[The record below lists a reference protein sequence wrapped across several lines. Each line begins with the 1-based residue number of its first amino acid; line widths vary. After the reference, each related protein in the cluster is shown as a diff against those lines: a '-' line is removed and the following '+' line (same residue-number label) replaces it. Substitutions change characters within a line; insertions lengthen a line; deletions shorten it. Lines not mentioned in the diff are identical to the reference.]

1 MNGQETTV
9 KWRSKK
15 INNTK
20 EMQHWDILL
29 SNQVNKKAF
38 IDTLLTG
45 NAKEELAVFNNQ
57 KGILFSD
64 IAIEKF
70 IEKEY
75 QYDSVEASPQSHRQL
90 RTFSSGERK
99 KEFLKY
105 CINQKPDFIIFDNPF
120 DHLDQASRVILAE
133 SLKDLTQ
140 NIAIIQIVNRVTDVL
155 SFVPNKAQIR
165 DNSFVLHPISKT
177 ENHFKT
183 LNTTEIP
190 KASEQHSFHESV
202 LIKLENVSVSYDDRK
217 ILDAISWTIKQ
228 GEFWQLI
235 GPNGSGKSTILSLIT
250 GDNPKGFGQDLFLF
264 GRKKGSGE
272 SVWDIKKQI
281 GIFATSMTDLFQK
294 SHTLEQMILSGFF
307 DSIGLYTEPTT
318 HQQQIVTQWLEV
330 IEMAH
335 LRKKRFI
342 DLSIG
347 QQRVALIVRAVLKHP
362 PLLILDEP
370 VEGLD
375 DENVDLVIQLINTIK
390 QETNVSIIYVS
401 HRIESGLA
409 PTSVFELVPTPTG
422 SVGKIKYHS
431 ELN

>member
-1 MNGQETTV
+1 
-9 KWRSKK
+9 
-15 INNTK
+15 
-20 EMQHWDILL
+20 MQHWDILL

-38 IDTLLTG
+38 IDTILNG
-45 NAKEELAVFNNQ
+45 EAKGELAIFNNL

-70 IEKEY
+70 IEKEF
-75 QYDSVEASPQSHRQL
+75 QYDSVETSPSSNRQL

-99 KEFLKY
+99 KEFLRY

-120 DHLDQASRVILAE
+120 DHLDQPSRVILAD
-133 SLKDLTQ
+133 SLKDLT
-140 NIAIIQIVNRVTDVL
+140 NDIAIIQLLNRTVDVL
-155 SFVPNKAQIR
+155 DFVPNKALIK
-165 DNSFVLHPISKT
+165 DNTFELHTFVKT

-183 LNTTEIP
+183 LNTAAIP
-190 KASEQHSFHESV
+190 KALEPHNFHESV
-202 LIKLENVSVSYDDRK
+202 LIKLDDVSVSYEERK
-217 ILDAISWTIKQ
+217 ILNNISWTVKQ

-250 GDNPKGFGQDLFLF
+250 GDNPKGFGQNLFLF
-264 GRKKGSGE
+264 GRKKGTGE
-272 SVWDIKKQI
+272 SVWEIKKQI
-281 GIFATSMTDLFQK
+281 GIFTTSMTDLFQK
-294 SHTLEQMILSGFF
+294 GHTLEQMILSGFF
-307 DSIGLYTEPTT
+307 DQIGLYTEPST
-318 HQQQIVTQWLEV
+318 HQKNIVTQWLEV
-330 IEMAH
+330 IEMTH

-401 HRIESGLA
+401 HRIEQGLA
-409 PTSVFELVPTPTG
+409 PTSVFELLPSETG
-422 SVGKIKYHS
+422 SIGKIKYHS

>member
-1 MNGQETTV
+1 MHQ
-9 KWRSKK
+9 K
-15 INNTK
+15 
-20 EMQHWDILL
+20 QHWDILL
-29 SNQVNKKAF
+29 TNQVNKKKF
-38 IDTLLTG
+38 IDTLLSG
-45 NAKEELAVFNNQ
+45 QAQKELAIFNNQ

-64 IAIEKF
+64 ISIEKF
-70 IEKEY
+70 IEREY
-75 QYDSVEASPQSHRQL
+75 QYQSVEASPESHRQL

-105 CINQKPDFIIFDNPF
+105 CISQKPDFIIFDNPF

-133 SLKDLTQ
+133 SLKDLATS
-140 NIAIIQIVNRVTDVL
+140 IAIIQIVNRATDIL
-155 SFVPNKAQIR
+155 NFIPNKVQIT
-165 DNSFVLHPISKT
+165 DNTFELHPISKT
-177 ENHFKT
+177 ESHFKT
-183 LNTTEIP
+183 LNTAAIP
-190 KASEQHSFHESV
+190 KALERSTFHESV
-202 LIKLENVSVSYDDRK
+202 LIKMENVSVSYEDRK
-217 ILDAISWTIKQ
+217 IIDSISWTIKQ

-250 GDNPKGFGQDLFLF
+250 GDNPKGFGQELYLF
-264 GRKKGSGE
+264 GRKKGTGE

-294 SHTLEQMILSGFF
+294 SHTLEEMILSGFF
-307 DSIGLYTEPTT
+307 DSIGLYVEPTT
-318 HQQQIVTQWLEV
+318 LQKQIVSQWLEV
-330 IEMAH
+330 IEMTS

-390 QETNVSIIYVS
+390 QETNVSILYVS
-401 HRIESGLA
+401 HRIEAGLA
-409 PTSVFELVPTPTG
+409 PTSVFELIPSPTG
-422 SVGKIKYHS
+422 SIGKIK
-431 ELN
+431 

>member
-1 MNGQETTV
+1 
-9 KWRSKK
+9 
-15 INNTK
+15 
-20 EMQHWDILL
+20 MQHWDILL

-38 IDTLLTG
+38 IDTLL
-45 NAKEELAVFNNQ
+45 NSEAKGELAVFNTL

-64 IAIEKF
+64 ISIEKF

-75 QYDSVEASPQSHRQL
+75 QYDSVEASPESHRQL

-105 CINQKPDFIIFDNPF
+105 CINQNPDFIIFDNPF
-120 DHLDQASRVILAE
+120 DHLDQASRVDLAN
-133 SLKDLTQ
+133 SLQKLTDTV
-140 NIAIIQIVNRVTDVL
+140 AVIQLVNRVSDVL
-155 SFVPNKAQIR
+155 EFVPNKAQIK
-165 DNSFVLHPISKT
+165 DNTFELHPISKT
-177 ENHFKT
+177 ESHFKT
-183 LNTTEIP
+183 LNTTNIP
-190 KASEQHSFHESV
+190 KALEVHSFHESE
-202 LIKLENVSVSYDDRK
+202 LIKMDGVSVSYDERK
-217 ILDAISWTIKQ
+217 IVDNISWTIKQ

-250 GDNPKGFGQDLFLF
+250 GDNPKGFGQNLFLF

-281 GIFATSMTDLFQK
+281 GIFTTSMTDLFQK

-307 DSIGLYTEPTT
+307 DSIGLYIEPTT
-318 HQQQIVTQWLEV
+318 LQKQIVTEWLEV
-330 IEMAH
+330 IEMSH
-335 LRKKRFI
+335 LAKKRFI

-390 QETNVSIIYVS
+390 QETNVTILYVS
-401 HRIESGLA
+401 HRIEAGLA
-409 PTSVFELVPTPTG
+409 PTSVFELLPGESG

-431 ELN
+431 ERD

>member
-1 MNGQETTV
+1 
-9 KWRSKK
+9 
-15 INNTK
+15 
-20 EMQHWDILL
+20 MQHWDILL

-38 IDTLLTG
+38 IDSLLNG
-45 NAKEELAVFNNQ
+45 DAEGDLAVFNNQ

-70 IEKEY
+70 IEKEF
-75 QYDSVEASPQSHRQL
+75 QYDSVEASPDTHRQL

-120 DHLDQASRVILAE
+120 DHLDQASRVILAD
-133 SLKDLTQ
+133 SLKDLT
-140 NIAIIQIVNRVTDVL
+140 NEIAIIQLLNRMVDVL
-155 SFVPNKAQIR
+155 EFVPNKALIK
-165 DNSFVLHPISKT
+165 DNTFTLYPISSA

-183 LNTTEIP
+183 LNTAAIP
-190 KASEQHSFHESV
+190 KAAETHSFHESV
-202 LIKLENVSVSYDDRK
+202 LIKLDNVSVSYEERK
-217 ILDAISWTIKQ
+217 ILDNISWTIKQ

-250 GDNPKGFGQDLFLF
+250 GDNPKGFGQDLYLF
-264 GRKKGSGE
+264 GRKKGTGE

-307 DSIGLYTEPTT
+307 DQIGLYTEPTT
-318 HQQQIVTQWLEV
+318 HQKNLVTQWLEV
-330 IEMAH
+330 IEMAD
-335 LRKKRFI
+335 LCKKRFI

-409 PTSVFELVPTPTG
+409 PTSVFELLPSETG
-422 SVGKIKYHS
+422 STGKIKYHS

>member
-1 MNGQETTV
+1 
-9 KWRSKK
+9 
-15 INNTK
+15 
-20 EMQHWDILL
+20 MQHWDILL

-38 IDTLLTG
+38 IDALLAG
-45 NAKEELAVFNNQ
+45 EAKGDLAVFNNQ

-70 IEKEY
+70 IEKEF
-75 QYDSVEASPQSHRQL
+75 QYDSVEASTTSNRQL

-99 KEFLKY
+99 KEFLRY
-105 CINQKPDFIIFDNPF
+105 CIDQKPDFIIFDNPF
-120 DHLDQASRVILAE
+120 DHLDQASRVVLAE
-133 SLKDLTQ
+133 SLQKLTDS
-140 NIAIIQIVNRVTDVL
+140 IAIIQLLNRTVDIL
-155 SFVPNKAQIR
+155 DFVPNKALIK
-165 DNSFVLHPISKT
+165 DNTFELHPFVKT
-177 ENHFKT
+177 EHHFKT
-183 LNTTEIP
+183 LNTATIP
-190 KASEQHSFHESV
+190 KATETHFFENNE
-202 LIKLENVSVSYDDRK
+202 LIKLDEVSVSYEERK
-217 ILDAISWTIKQ
+217 ILNKISWTVKQ

-250 GDNPKGFGQDLFLF
+250 GDNPKGFGQNLFLF
-264 GRKKGSGE
+264 GRKKGTGE
-272 SVWDIKKQI
+272 SVWEIKKQI
-281 GIFATSMTDLFQK
+281 GIFTTSMTDLFQK
-294 SHTLEQMILSGFF
+294 GHTLEQMILSGFF

-318 HQQQIVTQWLEV
+318 HQKQIVNQWLEV
-330 IEMAH
+330 IEMTH

-401 HRIESGLA
+401 HRIEQGLA
-409 PTSVFELVPTPTG
+409 PTSVFELLPSETG
-422 SVGKIKYHS
+422 SIGKIKYHS

>member
-1 MNGQETTV
+1 
-9 KWRSKK
+9 
-15 INNTK
+15 
-20 EMQHWDILL
+20 MQHWDILL

-38 IDTLLTG
+38 IDNILNG
-45 NAKEELAVFNNQ
+45 EANGELAVFNNQ

-70 IEKEY
+70 IEKEF
-75 QYDSVEASPQSHRQL
+75 QYDSVEASKTSNRQL

-99 KEFLKY
+99 KEFLRY
-105 CINQKPDFIIFDNPF
+105 CIEQKPDFIIFDNPF
-120 DHLDQASRVILAE
+120 DHLDQPSRVILAD
-133 SLKDLTQ
+133 SLKDLTTE
-140 NIAIIQIVNRVTDVL
+140 IAIIQILNRTVDVL
-155 SFVPNKAQIR
+155 DFVPNKALIK
-165 DNSFVLHPISKT
+165 DNTFELHPFVKT

-183 LNTTEIP
+183 LNTAAIP
-190 KASEQHSFHESV
+190 KALEPHDFHESV
-202 LIKLENVSVSYDDRK
+202 LIKLEDVSVSYEERK
-217 ILDAISWTIKQ
+217 ILNNISWTIKQ

-250 GDNPKGFGQDLFLF
+250 GDNPKGFGQNLFLF
-264 GRKKGSGE
+264 GRKKGTGE

-307 DSIGLYTEPTT
+307 DQIGLYTEPTT
-318 HQQQIVTQWLEV
+318 HQKQIVTQWLEV
-330 IEMAH
+330 IEMGH

-342 DLSIG
+342 DLSVG

-401 HRIESGLA
+401 HRIEQGLA
-409 PTSVFELVPTPTG
+409 PTSVFELLPAETG
-422 SVGKIKYHS
+422 SIGKIKYHS

>member
-1 MNGQETTV
+1 
-9 KWRSKK
+9 
-15 INNTK
+15 
-20 EMQHWDILL
+20 MQHWDILL

-38 IDTLLTG
+38 IDNILNG
-45 NAKEELAVFNNQ
+45 EAKGELAVFNNQ

-64 IAIEKF
+64 ISIEKF
-70 IEKEY
+70 IEKEF
-75 QYDSVEASPQSHRQL
+75 QYDSVEASTTSNRQL

-99 KEFLKY
+99 KEFLRY
-105 CINQKPDFIIFDNPF
+105 CIEQKPDFIIFDNPF
-120 DHLDQASRVILAE
+120 DHLDQPSRVILAD
-133 SLKDLTQ
+133 SLKDLTSE
-140 NIAIIQIVNRVTDVL
+140 IAIIQLLNRTADVL
-155 SFVPNKAQIR
+155 EFVPNKALIK
-165 DNSFVLHPISKT
+165 DNSFELHPFVKT

-183 LNTTEIP
+183 LNTAVIP
-190 KASEQHSFHESV
+190 KALDPHNFHESV
-202 LIKLENVSVSYDDRK
+202 LIKLDDVSVSYEERK
-217 ILDAISWTIKQ
+217 ILNNISWTVKQ

-250 GDNPKGFGQDLFLF
+250 GDNPKGFGQNLFLF
-264 GRKKGSGE
+264 GRKKGTGE
-272 SVWDIKKQI
+272 SVWEIKKQI
-281 GIFATSMTDLFQK
+281 GIFTTSMTDLFQK
-294 SHTLEQMILSGFF
+294 GHTLEQMILSGFF
-307 DSIGLYTEPTT
+307 DQIGLYTEPST
-318 HQQQIVTQWLEV
+318 HQKNIVTQWLEV
-330 IEMAH
+330 IEMSH

-409 PTSVFELVPTPTG
+409 PTSVFELLPSETG
-422 SVGKIKYHS
+422 SIGKIKYHS

>member
-1 MNGQETTV
+1 
-9 KWRSKK
+9 
-15 INNTK
+15 
-20 EMQHWDILL
+20 MQHWDILL

-38 IDTLLTG
+38 IDNILNG
-45 NAKEELAVFNNQ
+45 EAKGDLAVFNNQ

-64 IAIEKF
+64 ISIEKF
-70 IEKEY
+70 IEKEF
-75 QYDSVEASPQSHRQL
+75 QYDSVEASTTSNRQL

-99 KEFLKY
+99 KEFLRY
-105 CINQKPDFIIFDNPF
+105 CIDQKPDFIIFDNPF
-120 DHLDQASRVILAE
+120 DHLDQASRVVLAQ
-133 SLKDLTQ
+133 SLEKLTDS
-140 NIAIIQIVNRVTDVL
+140 IAIIQLLNRNVDVL
-155 SFVPNKAQIR
+155 DFVPNKALIK
-165 DNSFVLHPISKT
+165 DNSFELHPFVKND
-177 ENHFKT
+177 NHFKT
-183 LNTTEIP
+183 LNTAAIP
-190 KASEQHSFHESV
+190 KAAEPHNFHESV
-202 LIKLENVSVSYDDRK
+202 LIKLDDVSVSYEEQK
-217 ILDAISWTIKQ
+217 ILNNISWTIKQ

-250 GDNPKGFGQDLFLF
+250 GDNPKGFGQNLFLF
-264 GRKKGSGE
+264 GRKKGTGE
-272 SVWDIKKQI
+272 SVWEIKKQI
-281 GIFATSMTDLFQK
+281 GIFTTSMTDLFQK

-318 HQQQIVTQWLEV
+318 HQKNIVTQWLEV
-330 IEMAH
+330 IEMTH

-401 HRIESGLA
+401 HRIEQGLA
-409 PTSVFELVPTPTG
+409 PTSVFELLPSETG

>member
-1 MNGQETTV
+1 
-9 KWRSKK
+9 
-15 INNTK
+15 
-20 EMQHWDILL
+20 MQHWDILL

-38 IDTLLTG
+38 IETILNSEATG
-45 NAKEELAVFNNQ
+45 ELAVFNTK

-70 IEKEY
+70 IKKEY
-75 QYDSVEASPQSHRQL
+75 QYDVIEASPDSHRQL

-105 CINQKPDFIIFDNPF
+105 CINQNPDFIIFDNPF
-120 DHLDQASRVILAE
+120 DHLDQASRVILAD
-133 SLKDLTQ
+133 SLKNLAAD
-140 NIAIIQIVNRVTDVL
+140 IAIIQLLNRVADVL
-155 SFVPNKAQIR
+155 EFVPNKVQIK
-165 DNSFVLHPISKT
+165 DNTFELHPISKS

-183 LNTTEIP
+183 LTTASIP
-190 KASEQHSFHESV
+190 KALEPPHTFPESV
-202 LIKLENVSVSYDDRK
+202 LIKMENVSVSYDDRK
-217 ILDAISWTIKQ
+217 ITDNISWTIKQ

-235 GPNGSGKSTILSLIT
+235 GPNGAGKSTLLSLIT
-250 GDNPKGFGQDLFLF
+250 GDNPKGFGQNLFLF

-281 GIFATSMTDLFQK
+281 GIFTTSMTDLFQK
-294 SHTLEQMILSGFF
+294 GHTLEQMILSGFF
-307 DSIGLYTEPTT
+307 DSIGLYNEPTNL
-318 HQQQIVTQWLEV
+318 QKQIVVQWLEV
-330 IEMAH
+330 IEMSA
-335 LRKKRFI
+335 LAKKRFI

-390 QETNVSIIYVS
+390 QETNVTILYVS
-401 HRIESGLA
+401 HRIEAGLA
-409 PTSVFELVPTPTG
+409 PTSVFELIPSPTG
-422 SVGKIKYHS
+422 SIGKIKTI
-431 ELN
+431 

>member
-1 MNGQETTV
+1 MHQ
-9 KWRSKK
+9 K
-15 INNTK
+15 
-20 EMQHWDILL
+20 QHWDILL
-29 SNQVNKKAF
+29 TNQVNKKKF
-38 IDTLLTG
+38 IDTLLSG
-45 NAKEELAVFNNQ
+45 EAKEVLAIFNNQ

-64 IAIEKF
+64 ISIEKF
-70 IEKEY
+70 IEREY
-75 QYDSVEASPQSHRQL
+75 QYQSVEASPESHRQL

-105 CINQKPDFIIFDNPF
+105 CIAQKPDFIIFDNPF
-120 DHLDQASRVILAE
+120 DHLDQASRVELAL
-133 SLKDLTQ
+133 SLEKLTDT
-140 NIAIIQIVNRVTDVL
+140 ISIIQLINRTVDL
-155 SFVPNKAQIR
+155 MDFVPNKVQIK
-165 DNSFVLHPISKT
+165 DNSFTLYPILKT

-183 LNTTEIP
+183 LNTTAIP
-190 KASEQHSFHESV
+190 KALELSTFHESV
-202 LIKLENVSVSYDDRK
+202 LIKMDNVSVSYENRK
-217 ILDAISWTIKQ
+217 IIDNISWTIKQ

-235 GPNGSGKSTILSLIT
+235 GPNGSGKSTVLSLIT

-272 SVWDIKKQI
+272 SVWEIKKQI
-281 GIFATSMTDLFQK
+281 GIFTTSMMDLFQK
-294 SHTLEQMILSGFF
+294 SHTLEEMILSGFF
-307 DSIGLYTEPTT
+307 DSIGLYIEPTT
-318 HQQQIVTQWLEV
+318 LQKQIVAQWLEV
-330 IEMAH
+330 IEMTA

-390 QETNVSIIYVS
+390 QETNVTILYVS

-409 PTSVFELVPTPTG
+409 PTSVFELLPSDTG
-422 SVGKIKYHS
+422 SIGRIK
-431 ELN
+431 

>member
-1 MNGQETTV
+1 
-9 KWRSKK
+9 
-15 INNTK
+15 
-20 EMQHWDILL
+20 MQHWDILL

-38 IDTLLTG
+38 IDNILNG
-45 NAKEELAVFNNQ
+45 EAKGELAVFNNQ

-64 IAIEKF
+64 ISIEKF
-70 IEKEY
+70 IEKEF
-75 QYDSVEASPQSHRQL
+75 QYDSVETSNRQL

-105 CINQKPDFIIFDNPF
+105 CISQKPDFIIFDNPF
-120 DHLDQASRVILAE
+120 DHLDQASRVILAD
-133 SLKDLTQ
+133 SLKDLTKD
-140 NIAIIQIVNRVTDVL
+140 IAIIQLLNRVVDVL
-155 SFVPNKAQIR
+155 EFVPNKAQIT
-165 DNSFVLHPISKT
+165 DNTFELHPISKI

-183 LNTTEIP
+183 LNTASIP
-190 KASEQHSFHESV
+190 KPLEPHSFKEDT
-202 LIKLENVSVSYDDRK
+202 LIKLENVSVSYEERK
-217 ILDAISWTIKQ
+217 ILNNISWTIKQ

-264 GRKKGSGE
+264 GRKKGTGE
-272 SVWDIKKQI
+272 SVWEIKKQI
-281 GIFATSMTDLFQK
+281 GIFTTSMTDLFQK
-294 SHTLEQMILSGFF
+294 GHTLEQMILSGFF

-318 HQQQIVTQWLEV
+318 HQKNLVNQWLEV
-330 IEMAH
+330 IEMTH

-401 HRIESGLA
+401 HRIEQGLA
-409 PTSVFELVPTPTG
+409 PTSVFELLPSETG
-422 SVGKIKYHS
+422 SIGKIKYHS

>member
-1 MNGQETTV
+1 
-9 KWRSKK
+9 
-15 INNTK
+15 
-20 EMQHWDILL
+20 MQHWDILL
-29 SNQVNKKAF
+29 SNLVNKKAF
-38 IDTLLTG
+38 IDLLLSG
-45 NAKEELAVFNNQ
+45 SAKGELAVFNNQ

-75 QYDSVEASPQSHRQL
+75 QYDSVEASPESHRQL

-133 SLKDLTQ
+133 SLKDLA
-140 NIAIIQIVNRVTDVL
+140 NIIAIIQIVNRVVDIL
-155 SFVPNKAQIR
+155 PFVPNKAQIK
-165 DNSFVLHPISKT
+165 DNSFELHPISKI
-177 ENHFKT
+177 EDHHFKT
-183 LNTTEIP
+183 LNTAAIP
-190 KASEQHSFHESV
+190 KAIEPHSFHESV
-202 LIKLENVSVSYDDRK
+202 LIKMENVSVSYDERK
-217 ILDAISWTIKQ
+217 ILDNISWTIKQ

-250 GDNPKGFGQDLFLF
+250 GDNPKGFGQDLYLF
-264 GRKKGSGE
+264 GRKKGTGE

-281 GIFATSMTDLFQK
+281 GIFTTSMTDLFQK
-294 SHTLEQMILSGFF
+294 GHTLEEMILSGFF
-307 DSIGLYTEPTT
+307 DSIGLYIEPTT
-318 HQQQIVTQWLEV
+318 HQKQIVSQWLEV
-330 IEMAH
+330 IEMTH

-347 QQRVALIVRAVLKHP
+347 QQRVGLIVRAVLKHP

-375 DENVDLVIQLINTIK
+375 DENVDMVIQLINTIK
-390 QETNVSIIYVS
+390 QETNVSILYVS

-409 PTSVFELVPTPTG
+409 PTSVFELLPNSTG
-422 SVGKIKYHS
+422 STGNIK
-431 ELN
+431 

>member
-1 MNGQETTV
+1 MAKETF
-9 KWRSKK
+9 
-15 INNTK
+15 NNTK
-20 EMQHWDILL
+20 MQHWDILL

-38 IDTLLTG
+38 IDSLLSG
-45 NAKEELAVFNNQ
+45 EAKDELAVFNNQ

-70 IEKEY
+70 IKKEY
-75 QYDSVEASPQSHRQL
+75 QYDIVEASPDSHRQL

-120 DHLDQASRVILAE
+120 DHLDQASRVVLAD
-133 SLKDLTQ
+133 SLKDLA
-140 NIAIIQIVNRVTDVL
+140 NEIAIIQLLNRFVDVL
-155 SFVPNKAQIR
+155 AFVPNKAQIK
-165 DNSFVLHPISKT
+165 DNTFELHPISKT

-183 LNTTEIP
+183 LNTASIP
-190 KASEQHSFHESV
+190 KAIEPHSFHESV
-202 LIKLENVSVSYDDRK
+202 LIKLENVSVSYDERK
-217 ILDAISWTIKQ
+217 ILDNISWSIKQ

-294 SHTLEQMILSGFF
+294 GHTLEEMILSGFF
-307 DSIGLYTEPTT
+307 DSIGLYIEPTT
-318 HQQQIVTQWLEV
+318 HQKQIVSQWLEV
-330 IEMAH
+330 IEMTH

-347 QQRVALIVRAVLKHP
+347 QQRVGLIVRAVLKHP

-390 QETNVSIIYVS
+390 QETNVTILYVS

-409 PTSVFELVPTPTG
+409 PTSVFELLPSPTG
-422 SVGKIKYHS
+422 SIGKIKYHS

>member
-1 MNGQETTV
+1 
-9 KWRSKK
+9 
-15 INNTK
+15 
-20 EMQHWDILL
+20 MQHWDILL

-38 IDTLLTG
+38 IDNILNGEATG
-45 NAKEELAVFNNQ
+45 ELAIFNNQ

-64 IAIEKF
+64 ISIEKF
-70 IEKEY
+70 IEKEF
-75 QYDSVEASPQSHRQL
+75 QYDSVEASTSNRQL

-120 DHLDQASRVILAE
+120 DHLDQASRVVLAD
-133 SLKDLTQ
+133 SLKDLT
-140 NIAIIQIVNRVTDVL
+140 NDIAIIQLLNRTVDIL
-155 SFVPNKAQIR
+155 EFVPNKAQIK
-165 DNSFVLHPISKT
+165 DNTFELHPFIKS
-177 ENHFKT
+177 ESHFKT
-183 LNTTEIP
+183 LNTTSIP
-190 KASEQHSFHESV
+190 KATEVHTFPENT
-202 LIKLENVSVSYDDRK
+202 LIKLENVSVNYDERK
-217 ILDAISWTIKQ
+217 ILDNISWTIKQ

-264 GRKKGSGE
+264 GRKKGTGE

-281 GIFATSMTDLFQK
+281 GIYTTAMMDLFQK
-294 SHTLEQMILSGFF
+294 GHTLEQMILSGFF
-307 DSIGLYTEPTT
+307 DQIGLYTEPTT
-318 HQQQIVTQWLEV
+318 HQKNIVTQWLEV
-330 IEMAH
+330 IEMTH

-342 DLSIG
+342 DLSVG
-347 QQRVALIVRAVLKHP
+347 QQRVGLIVRAVLKHP

-390 QETNVSIIYVS
+390 QETNVSILYVS
-401 HRIESGLA
+401 HRIEQGLA
-409 PTSVFELVPTPTG
+409 PTSVFELLPSETG
-422 SVGKIKYHS
+422 SIGKIKYHS

>member
-1 MNGQETTV
+1 
-9 KWRSKK
+9 
-15 INNTK
+15 
-20 EMQHWDILL
+20 MQHWDILL

-38 IDTLLTG
+38 IDNILNG
-45 NAKEELAVFNNQ
+45 EAKGELAVFNNQ

-70 IEKEY
+70 IEKEF
-75 QYDSVEASPQSHRQL
+75 QYDSVEASKTSNRQL

-99 KEFLKY
+99 KEFLRY
-105 CINQKPDFIIFDNPF
+105 CIEQKPDFIIFDNPF
-120 DHLDQASRVILAE
+120 DHLDQPSRVILAD
-133 SLKDLTQ
+133 SLKDLTTE
-140 NIAIIQIVNRVTDVL
+140 IAIIQILNRTVDVL
-155 SFVPNKAQIR
+155 DFVPNKALIK
-165 DNSFVLHPISKT
+165 DNTFELHPLVKT
-177 ENHFKT
+177 EIHFKT
-183 LNTTEIP
+183 LNTAAIP
-190 KASEQHSFHESV
+190 KALEPHDFHESV
-202 LIKLENVSVSYDDRK
+202 LIKLEDVSVSYEERK
-217 ILDAISWTIKQ
+217 IINNISWTVKQ

-250 GDNPKGFGQDLFLF
+250 GDNPKGFGQNLFLF
-264 GRKKGSGE
+264 GRKKGTGE

-307 DSIGLYTEPTT
+307 DQIGLYTEPTT
-318 HQQQIVTQWLEV
+318 HQKQIVTQWLEV
-330 IEMAH
+330 IEMSH

-342 DLSIG
+342 DLSVG

-401 HRIESGLA
+401 HRIEKGLA
-409 PTSVFELVPTPTG
+409 PTSVFELLPAETG
-422 SVGKIKYHS
+422 SIGKIKYHS

>member
-1 MNGQETTV
+1 
-9 KWRSKK
+9 
-15 INNTK
+15 
-20 EMQHWDILL
+20 MQHWDILL

-38 IDTLLTG
+38 IDTLLSG
-45 NAKEELAVFNNQ
+45 EAKGALASFNNQ

-64 IAIEKF
+64 ISIEKF
-70 IEKEY
+70 IEKEF
-75 QYDSVEASPQSHRQL
+75 QYDSVEASITSNRQL

-99 KEFLKY
+99 KEFLRY
-105 CINQKPDFIIFDNPF
+105 CIDQKPDFIIFDNPF
-120 DHLDQASRVILAE
+120 DHLDQASRVVLAE
-133 SLKDLTQ
+133 SLEKLTDS
-140 NIAIIQIVNRVTDVL
+140 IAIIQLLNRNVDVL
-155 SFVPNKAQIR
+155 DFVPNKALIK
-165 DNSFVLHPISKT
+165 DNSFELHPFVKS

-183 LNTTEIP
+183 LNTAAIP
-190 KASEQHSFHESV
+190 KAPEPHAFHESV
-202 LIKLENVSVSYDDRK
+202 LIKLDHVSVSYEERK
-217 ILDAISWTIKQ
+217 ILNNISWTVKQ

-250 GDNPKGFGQDLFLF
+250 GDNPKGFGQNLFLF
-264 GRKKGSGE
+264 GRKKGTGE
-272 SVWDIKKQI
+272 SVWEIKKQI
-281 GIFATSMTDLFQK
+281 GIFTTSMTDLFQK

-318 HQQQIVTQWLEV
+318 HQKQIVTQWLEV
-330 IEMAH
+330 IEMTH

-401 HRIESGLA
+401 HRIEQGLA
-409 PTSVFELVPTPTG
+409 PTSVFELLPSETG
-422 SVGKIKYHS
+422 SIGKIKYHS